1 MCMSIREFA
10 MTNSDNNMLD
20 KAEIALPQNVVSLTD
35 EASFKRDTPYTRT
48 VQEFL
53 RHRVALVALVV
64 ILVIVLAAILAPR
77 LTSYDPIGRNSKDR
91 LHEPSAE
98 YVFGTDSLGRDVLTR
113 ILYGGQISLQVGFLS
128 ITLAACVGI
137 PLGLMAGFFGGKVD
151 NLIMR
156 VMDLILAFPGLIL
169 IIWLV
174 GLLGS
179 NILNVIIAIALFS
192 LPTYA
197 RLTRG
202 QTLSLFQRDYV
213 LAARCIGAVPRR
225 IMFVHILPN
234 ILGSLIVITT
244 LGVSDAIIT
253 GASLSFLGLGVR
265 PPTPEWG
272 AMLSDGRAYLR
283 NAWWIAFFPGMTIT
297 LLVLALNTVG
307 DAFRDAFDPNTLS
320 K

>member
-1 MCMSIREFA
+1 MCMLIREFA
-10 MTNSDNNMLD
+10 MTNSDNNMLE
-20 KAEIALPQNVVSLTD
+20 KVEIPLPVSVVSLTD

-48 VQEFL
+48 LQEFL
-53 RHRVALVALVV
+53 RHRVALVAIVV
-64 ILVIVLAAILAPR
+64 IIVIVLSAILAPR

-91 LHEPSAE
+91 LHAPSAD
-98 YVFGTDSLGRDVLTR
+98 YILGTDSLGRDVLTR

-128 ITLAACVGI
+128 IMLAAVIGI

-151 NLIMR
+151 NIIMR
-156 VMDLILAFPGLIL
+156 IMDLILAFPGLIL
-169 IIWLV
+169 IIWMV

-179 NILNVIIAIALFS
+179 SVFNVVVAIALFS

-213 LAARCIGAVPRR
+213 LAARCIGAQPGR
-225 IMFVHILPN
+225 IMFYHILPN

>member
-1 MCMSIREFA
+1 MSIREFA

-20 KAEIALPQNVVSLTD
+20 KAEIALPTTVVSLAEEET
-35 EASFKRDTPYTRT
+35 FKRDTPYTRSL
-48 VQEFL
+48 QEFL

-64 ILVIVLAAILAPR
+64 IAVIVLSSILAAQ
-77 LTSYDPIGRNSKDR
+77 LTTYDPIGRNSKDR
-91 LHEPSAE
+91 LQAPSAD
-98 YVFGTDSLGRDVLTR
+98 YILGTDSLGRDVFTR

-128 ITLAACVGI
+128 VVLAACVGV

-151 NLIMR
+151 NIIMR
-156 VMDLILAFPGLIL
+156 IMDLILAFPGLIL

-179 NILNVIIAIALFS
+179 NIFNVVLAIALFS

-213 LAARCIGAVPRR
+213 LAARCIGAVPSR
-225 IMFVHILPN
+225 IMFYHILPN

-244 LGVSDAIIT
+244 LNVSDAIIT

-307 DAFRDAFDPNTLS
+307 DALRDAFDPNTLS

>member
-1 MCMSIREFA
+1 
-10 MTNSDNNMLD
+10 
-20 KAEIALPQNVVSLTD
+20 
-35 EASFKRDTPYTRT
+35 
-48 VQEFL
+48 
-53 RHRVALVALVV
+53 VALFV
-64 ILVIVLAAILAPR
+64 IAIIVLAAIFAPH
-77 LTSYDPIGRNSKDR
+77 LSSFDPIGRNSKDR
-91 LHEPSAE
+91 LHPPSAE
-98 YVFGTDSLGRDVLTR
+98 YILGTDSLGRDVLTR
-113 ILYGGQISLQVGFLS
+113 ILYGGQISLQVGFFS
-128 ITLAACVGI
+128 IILAAVVGI
-137 PLGLMAGFFGGKVD
+137 PLGLLAGFFGGKVD

-156 VMDLILAFPGLIL
+156 IMDLILAFPGLIL

-179 NILNVIIAIALFS
+179 SIFNVVLAIALFS

-213 LAARCIGAVPRR
+213 LAARCIGAVPSR
-225 IMFVHILPN
+225 IMFYHILPN

-253 GASLSFLGLGVR
+253 GASLSFLGLGAR

-272 AMLSDGRAYLR
+272 AMLADGRAYLR
-283 NAWWIAFFPGMTIT
+283 NAWWIAFYPGMTIT